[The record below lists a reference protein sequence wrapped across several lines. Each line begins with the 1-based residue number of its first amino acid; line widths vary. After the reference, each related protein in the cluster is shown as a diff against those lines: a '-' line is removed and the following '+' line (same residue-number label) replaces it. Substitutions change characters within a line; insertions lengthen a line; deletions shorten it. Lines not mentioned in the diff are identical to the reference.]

1 MSLNRNQM
9 TLCII
14 GGVFAVGAGALGWL
28 LWSAIGESSEVLEE
42 RDNSRS
48 SIESYL
54 ASKVAPTEKSVD
66 AINANANELAMWRSA
81 ANLRV
86 SRGDKSFAATTPP
99 SFKQFLQLEQ
109 VRLSGLPGSAAG
121 KICKPG
127 FAFGF
132 DKYLGQNPTMPEA
145 ADLPKLQRQLD
156 FIAEAV
162 ELFAEAGV
170 GEITKVTRDTTS
182 AQAVE
187 EPQPAQRRS
196 GGRNNDRRGRAA
208 EDEGPVVTSQEY
220 SFDFLASPK
229 ALVSV
234 MNKLNSD
241 LRFTVVTT
249 LNFSES
255 RDLVAESFAARD
267 KAAEEAKSAQN
278 SRRRRRR
285 GDAAELLA
293 EAQEDK
299 TTASGVVID
308 PEIDAPLTVSL
319 TVQVF
324 DFGQPTAV
332 AAPPS
337 AAAPDEPQEPEAS
350 KAEPPAPAADAPA
363 DDAKPASE
371 NPAEEKLA
379 APAENTK
386 EEAAK

>member
-86 SRGDKSFAATTPP
+86 SRGDKSCAATTPP

-132 DKYLGQNPTMPEA
+132 DKYLGQNPTMPES

-196 GGRNNDRRGRAA
+196 GGRNNDRRGRAGRNRRA
-208 EDEGPVVTSQEY
+208 LEVHCRRERRDE
-220 SFDFLASPK
+220 
-229 ALVSV
+229 
-234 MNKLNSD
+234 
-241 LRFTVVTT
+241 
-249 LNFSES
+249 
-255 RDLVAESFAARD
+255 
-267 KAAEEAKSAQN
+267 
-278 SRRRRRR
+278 
-285 GDAAELLA
+285 
-293 EAQEDK
+293 
-299 TTASGVVID
+299 SG
-308 PEIDAPLTVSL
+308 
-319 TVQVF
+319 
-324 DFGQPTAV
+324 
-332 AAPPS
+332 
-337 AAAPDEPQEPEAS
+337 
-350 KAEPPAPAADAPA
+350 
-363 DDAKPASE
+363 
-371 NPAEEKLA
+371 
-379 APAENTK
+379 
-386 EEAAK
+386 